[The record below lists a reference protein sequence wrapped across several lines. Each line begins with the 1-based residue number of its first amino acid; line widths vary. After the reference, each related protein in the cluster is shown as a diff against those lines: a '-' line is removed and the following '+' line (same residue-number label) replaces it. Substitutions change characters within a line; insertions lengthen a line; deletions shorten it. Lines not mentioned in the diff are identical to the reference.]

1 TPTFAS
7 LCVLILT
14 HGRKILISDLID
26 DVHKHQ
32 SPNIVILVSGDGD
45 FANSVSVLRQ
55 LGKKVI
61 VMA

>member
-1 TPTFAS
+1 M
-7 LCVLILT
+7 
-14 HGRKILISDLID
+14 D

-61 VMA
+61 VIARKGNLKKQLKEL

>member
-1 TPTFAS
+1 
-7 LCVLILT
+7 
-14 HGRKILISDLID
+14 LISDLID

-61 VMA
+61 VMAR